1 MVLVTSLPIH
11 ITGDP
16 LPPGADGVRHG
27 AGRHA
32 GLLPDVLAHHR
43 LAQGNQLM
51 KPFRK
56 NYGRTRIDCQ

>member
-1 MVLVTSLPIH
+1 MEILVASLSIH

-32 GLLPDVLAHHR
+32 GLLPDVLASR
-43 LAQGNQLM
+43 GQPQDRREVASVQVG
-51 KPFRK
+51 
-56 NYGRTRIDCQ
+56 C